1 MCGDACVTVAFVC
14 LFGSVRAGSRWSAL
28 AMGSEAVK
36 AEGSGG
42 SWSCP
47 AQDCSYSSKNKSS
60 VTTHIRQHT
69 GEKPFHCVCG
79 YKTGQKGHLTKH
91 LRNMARSEPQLHR
104 EVSASKGT
112 EEEEGEKSKKK
123 SKKKKKTRK
132 KALSR

>member
-1 MCGDACVTVAFVC
+1 M
-14 LFGSVRAGSRWSAL
+14 

-47 AQDCSYSSKNKSS
+47 AEDCSYSSKSKSH
-60 VTTHIRQHT
+60 VTRHIRQHT

-79 YKTGQKGHLTKH
+79 YKAATKSNLTEHLG
-91 LRNMARSEPQLHR
+91 NMARSEPQLHR
-104 EVSASKGT
+104 AVPASKGK
-112 EEEEGEKSKKK
+112 EEEEVEKKNKKK